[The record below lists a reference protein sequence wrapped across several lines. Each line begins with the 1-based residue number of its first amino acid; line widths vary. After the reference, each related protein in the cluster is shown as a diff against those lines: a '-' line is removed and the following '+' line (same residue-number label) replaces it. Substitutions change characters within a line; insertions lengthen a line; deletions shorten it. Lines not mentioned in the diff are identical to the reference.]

1 MNKDLEN
8 ALKAYQEMNMERAE
22 QSGGYDLWEMR
33 RWRDACTRMKEE
45 LDLYFDFQLW
55 VKFTH
60 PNIINEYKSIQ
71 DIKEKANGN

>member
-1 MNKDLEN
+1 
-8 ALKAYQEMNMERAE
+8 
-22 QSGGYDLWEMR
+22 
-33 RWRDACTRMKEE
+33 MKEE